1 MATNITAGMSK
12 DIKELIAKISGC
24 EEGTDSSNHLYKYFV
39 NQINK
44 YNTMYFLNKKEVDQ
58 SISGMADKFNFHGF
72 STQAVALQEVY
83 NSYIGTNLSM
93 TELMNRLNVVKFL
106 LCMSERPTQKFLEN
120 PDKYVIRKEEEKPE
134 IDWAQYLR
142 EGIEDWTP
150 TYDSSDCTSSLEEET
165 EEMFVKGAAPQV
177 PVIIEQIAE
186 PDVIID
192 FRTCREQLVNTI
204 QHTWYNVGYYFDAPY
219 SDHKEAN
226 LGLLWE
232 KFLEKE
238 TMGLI
243 AIQNSTVLSE
253 YKVIREILWQLFVQ
267 HDSATFRF
275 EGDELKPRCD
285 VTISSMRSK
294 CFHSFLEK
302 QFMPYIKIMEDF
314 RQFSKSMG
322 VVDGYY
328 SESVPDTYRSYAS
341 SLENLIRPVKIKL
354 GRLEEKVREQES
366 TYTLITLAS
375 DLKEIFE
382 PVVLLHKI
390 HLEVIIDMDNHSNL
404 ECAITLI
411 SRLHNSLQCSI
422 NNLDQ
427 NLRLTLLLDS
437 LYHYFTVVNSWL
449 MKNEFVDCS
458 GEFPI
463 ACSSDIDGDNAENQE
478 SEMNQAA
485 RSSIS
490 DSSTYSHKLGFGLNE
505 EETSCEESGI
515 IKIIREHVL
524 QIGRNLHLLRILGKY
539 SLLKPYSETIHEE
552 FVRKSLEEIG
562 NFFKID
568 TTDIL
573 SERKSEEFLETEPKY
588 KNPVIPDGSDSNSTD
603 MEKLENLVDMSDG
616 FLMVAFEEFFIEKP
630 PHDVHTDLNLFHK
643 VSKVSPSFF
652 PVMNFFEKIFKQI
665 LDERF
670 TVSGLVLKDLLVE
683 KYLLEK
689 QLEFLRHVFL
699 FFDDLIFPFYRK
711 LFEYTDM
718 SKKSWGNV
726 LRLTSNL
733 RDILMDMY
741 PEFYKKCSVVVGEGW
756 MLGGDP
762 SESCNM
768 VKVKFDVEWPLNIVI
783 DSKQMELYKEMF
795 QFILKLKWGLY
806 TVNHLMFTD
815 IEPKKRHKWRS
826 STTVA
831 CKLKYL
837 RFCLTNILNSIQHY
851 IFSFVFLKNLKKFEL
866 EFTKASDL
874 LTIISSHADFVNEI
888 HGTIME
894 IEDTAFSNLL
904 LCIKYLKSMW
914 TDPSQITLEKL
925 NDAEKLYVSSYYAI
939 NPIISPVYL

>member
-1 MATNITAGMSK
+1 MATNITVDMNK
-12 DIKELIAKISGC
+12 DIKELLAKISGC
-24 EEGTDSSNHLYKYFV
+24 EEGTAPFNHLYKYFV

-44 YNTMYFLNKKEVDQ
+44 HNTMYFLNKKEVDQ
-58 SISGMADKFNFHGF
+58 SISGMSDKFNFHGF
-72 STQAVALQEVY
+72 STQAIALQEAY
-83 NSYIGTNLSM
+83 NNYIGTNLSM

-120 PDKYVIRKEEEKPE
+120 PERYVIHREEKKSE
-134 IDWAQYLR
+134 IDWALYLR

-150 TYDSSDCTSSLEEET
+150 TYDSSDSTSSLDEET
-165 EEMFVKGAAPQV
+165 QDVMVKGNAPKL
-177 PVIIEQIAE
+177 PLIIEQITE
-186 PDVIID
+186 PDVVID
-192 FRTCREQLVNTI
+192 FRTCREQLLNTI

-232 KFLEKE
+232 KFLEEE

-243 AIQNSTVLSE
+243 AIQKSTVLSE
-253 YKVIREILWQLFVQ
+253 YKVIREILWQLFIQ

-302 QFMPYIKIMEDF
+302 QFMPYINIMEDF

-322 VVDGYY
+322 VVDGCYA
-328 SESVPDTYRSYAS
+328 ESVPDTYRSYAS
-341 SLENLIRPVKIKL
+341 SLENLIRPVKTKL
-354 GRLEEKVREQES
+354 VRLEEKVRDQES

-390 HLEVIIDMDNHSNL
+390 HLQVIINMDTHSNL
-404 ECAITLI
+404 DCAITLI
-411 SRLHNSLQCSI
+411 SRLHNSLQCSV

-449 MKNEFVDCS
+449 MKNEFVDYS

-463 ACSSDIDGDNAENQE
+463 ACSSDIDGDNAETQD

-515 IKIIREHVL
+515 IKIIRDHVL

-539 SLLKPYSETIHEE
+539 SLLKPYSETIHQE

-562 NFFKID
+562 NFFNID

-573 SERKSEEFLETEPKY
+573 SERKAEEFPETEPKY
-588 KNPVIPDGSDSNSTD
+588 KNPVIPDGSNSNYTD

-630 PHDVHTDLNLFHK
+630 THDVPTDLSLFEK

-711 LFEYTDM
+711 LFEYADM

-741 PEFYKKCSVVVGEGW
+741 PEFYKKCSVVVGDGW

-768 VKVKFDVEWPLNIVI
+768 VKIKYEVEWPLNIVI
-783 DSKQMELYKEMF
+783 DSKQMDLYKEVF

-815 IEPKKRHKWRS
+815 IEPKKRHKWKS

-837 RFCLTNILNSIQHY
+837 RFCITNILNSIQHY
-851 IFSFVFLKNLKKFEL
+851 IFSFVFLRNLQKFEL

-874 LTIISSHADFVNEI
+874 LTIISSHADFINET
-888 HGTIME
+888 HGPVME
-894 IEDTAFSNLL
+894 IEDTAFNNLL

-925 NDAEKLYVSSYYAI
+925 NDADKLYVSSFYAI

>member
-711 LFEYTDM
+711 LFEYV
-718 SKKSWGNV
+718 S
-726 LRLTSNL
+726 
-733 RDILMDMY
+733 IHY
-741 PEFYKKCSVVVGEGW
+741 A
-756 MLGGDP
+756 
-762 SESCNM
+762 
-768 VKVKFDVEWPLNIVI
+768 
-783 DSKQMELYKEMF
+783 
-795 QFILKLKWGLY
+795 LK
-806 TVNHLMFTD
+806 
-815 IEPKKRHKWRS
+815 
-826 STTVA
+826 
-831 CKLKYL
+831 
-837 RFCLTNILNSIQHY
+837 
-851 IFSFVFLKNLKKFEL
+851 
-866 EFTKASDL
+866 
-874 LTIISSHADFVNEI
+874 
-888 HGTIME
+888 
-894 IEDTAFSNLL
+894 
-904 LCIKYLKSMW
+904 
-914 TDPSQITLEKL
+914 
-925 NDAEKLYVSSYYAI
+925 
-939 NPIISPVYL
+939 

>member
-894 IEDTAFSNLL
+894 IEDTAFSNVSVFFFILNGKLL
-904 LCIKYLKSMW
+904 FY
-914 TDPSQITLEKL
+914 
-925 NDAEKLYVSSYYAI
+925 
-939 NPIISPVYL
+939 